1 MAGVLQDKVALI
13 TGGGR
18 GVGRGLAL
26 ALAAEGARIFVCGRT
41 AEPLQEVVD
50 LVAERGSKAASHVCD
65 VTNADDLTDL
75 VARTVAEFGT
85 IDILIN
91 NANVPVGGLLL
102 DTDDQTYINAL
113 MAGPV
118 ATLRLMKLCH
128 PYLKGGGT
136 IINLVTGAS
145 LRSDPIGYGGYV
157 SQKDA
162 MRGLSRTAA
171 VEWGPD
177 GIRVH
182 AIAPLAGLETWIEH
196 YPEEAA
202 AYMAQIPLGR
212 IGNAE
217 TDIGPVV
224 VFLCSDASRYMTG
237 NVIMID
243 GGKEYLR

>member
-1 MAGVLQDKVALI
+1 MGVLDGKVALI

-18 GVGRGLAL
+18 GIGRGLAL
-26 ALAAEGARIFVCGRT
+26 ALAAEGANIFVCGRT
-41 AEPLQEVVD
+41 AEPLREVVD
-50 LVAERGSKAASHVCD
+50 EVGKRGSKGAFHVCD
-65 VTNADDLTDL
+65 VTRADDLADL
-75 VARTVAEFGT
+75 TARAVAEFGT
-85 IDILIN
+85 IHILIN

-102 DTDDQTYINAL
+102 DTDDQAFIDAL

-128 PYLKGGGT
+128 PYLQGGGT

-157 SQKDA
+157 AQKDA

-171 VEWGPD
+171 VEWGKD

-196 YPEEAA
+196 YPEEAK
-202 AYMAQIPLGR
+202 AYMSQIPLGR

-217 TDIGPVV
+217 HDIGRVV
-224 VFLCSDASRYMTG
+224 VFLCGPDSGFMTG